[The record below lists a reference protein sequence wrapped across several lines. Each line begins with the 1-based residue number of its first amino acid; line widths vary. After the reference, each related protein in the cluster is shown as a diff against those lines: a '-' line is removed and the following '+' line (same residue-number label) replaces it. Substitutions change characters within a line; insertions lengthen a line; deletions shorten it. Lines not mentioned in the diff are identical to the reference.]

1 MRLKVL
7 LFFVLGISMAI
18 VLDACQSQDQL
29 SYARY
34 YTNGKMLYDQH
45 CQNCHNANG
54 NGLGKLI
61 PPLTDSIFLKKNKSL
76 LACIIRHGL
85 NDSITVNTTIY
96 HEQMPGNHELSDI
109 DIAQI
114 VTYITNS
121 FGNKQGFYDVSNAG
135 NDLKN
140 CRD

>member
-1 MRLKVL
+1 MRLRGL
-7 LFFVLGISMAI
+7 IFI
-18 VLDACQSQDQL
+18 VSAVSSFIALDSCQNQDQL
-29 SYARY
+29 SYVRY

-61 PPLTDSIFLKKNKSL
+61 PPLTDSLFLRKNKAL
-76 LACIIRHGL
+76 LACIIKHGL
-85 NDSITVNTTIY
+85 NDSITINNTIY
-96 HEQMPGNHELSDI
+96 HEQMPGNSQLTDI

-114 VTYITNS
+114 ITYITNS